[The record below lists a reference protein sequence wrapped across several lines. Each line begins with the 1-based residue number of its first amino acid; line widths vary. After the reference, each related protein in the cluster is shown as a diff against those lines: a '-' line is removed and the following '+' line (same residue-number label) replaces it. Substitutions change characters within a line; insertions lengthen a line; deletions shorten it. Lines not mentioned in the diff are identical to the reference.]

1 MQSKELMQM
10 MADACDDKRAA
21 DIKIY
26 DVKETS
32 PVTDYFII
40 CHGNSE
46 RQVQAI
52 SDEVRE
58 KAHENGL
65 DIKIEG
71 QKAGKWILCDV
82 GDVIV
87 HIFLKTEREYYNL
100 ERLFKDAGDTLGGE

>member
-1 MQSKELMQM
+1 MHSKELMEL
-10 MADACDDKRAA
+10 MAEACDDKRAA

-46 RQVQAI
+46 RQAQAI
-52 SDEVRE
+52 SDEVRDA
-58 KAHENGL
+58 AHKNGL

-71 QKAGKWILCDV
+71 QKQGKWILCDV
-82 GDVIV
+82 GDVII
-87 HIFLKTEREYYNL
+87 HIFLKPEREYYNL
-100 ERLFKDAGDTLGGE
+100 ERLFKDAGDTIGG

>member
-1 MQSKELMQM
+1 MQSKEVMELMVE
-10 MADACDDKRAA
+10 ACDDKRAA
-21 DIKIY
+21 EIKVY

-32 PVTDYFII
+32 PVTDYFVI

-46 RQVQAI
+46 RQAQAI
-52 SDEVRE
+52 SDEVRLVAL
-58 KAHENGL
+58 KNDL

-71 QKAGKWILCDV
+71 QRQGKWILCDV

-100 ERLFKDAGDTLGGE
+100 ERLFKDSGDTFGG